1 MWRCDPTL
9 ATLVFDITMQK
20 VTKKP
25 YELAQGDSGPH
36 VARSA
41 DFRRLAMLAS
51 VTVTAA
57 CVTAETSRRR
67 IIHSKIC
74 LIL

>member
-25 YELAQGDSGPH
+25 YERAQGDNRAH
-36 VARSA
+36 DARSA
-41 DFRRLAMLAS
+41 DFMEVGHACPGRANFKP
-51 VTVTAA
+51 AA
-57 CVTAETSRRR
+57 GGEANY
-67 IIHSKIC
+67 IGQ
-74 LIL
+74 LQ